1 VPAREYNIGS
11 TGTMAPTS
19 MDEVF
24 GRSTVLGPPVVNP
37 AHDFPELGRPGIGA
51 RQHPGD
57 RLAEVPA
64 TRRN

>member
-1 VPAREYNIGS
+1 
-11 TGTMAPTS
+11 MAPTS

-51 RQHPGD
+51 HQHPGD